1 MFIYYFDIKIIQ
13 TKYAYCNNIVTHRG
27 IPQIFGTL
35 TYVEAGA
42 IQLSCYVALR
52 LRDRFSVPSR
62 GWHQIAGGERKTIE
76 VIYNIRS
83 RRHGFA
89 AFS

>member
-1 MFIYYFDIKIIQ
+1 MPTVI
-13 TKYAYCNNIVTHRG
+13 THRG
-27 IPQIFGTL
+27 IPRIFGTL

-42 IQLSCYVALR
+42 IRLSGYVA

-62 GWHQIAGGERKTIE
+62 GWHQIAGGERKTVE